1 MIRKATLDDL
11 EWIDQLSRE
20 NFETSFSKESLK
32 NMIIEEETYHMFLAE
47 KKEFIGYIVVWESAP
62 FGQIIDVVVRNE
74 YRGLGYGRALLD
86 YGLSYLEDM
95 GIDTISLE
103 VKVSNTDA
111 IKLYE
116 SKGFILDHTIK
127 NYYKEEDGYFYIRK
141 REK

>member
-1 MIRKATLDDL
+1 MIRKATLNDL

-32 NMIIEEETYHMFLAE
+32 NMIVEEETYHIFLAE
-47 KKEFIGYIVVWESAP
+47 KKEFIGYVIIWESDT
-62 FGQIIDVVVRNE
+62 FGQIVDIVVKNE
-74 YRGLGYGRALLD
+74 YQGLGYGKSLLD
-86 YGLSYLEDM
+86 YGLNYLKDM

-103 VKVSNTDA
+103 VKVSNTRA